1 MKSCMYNCQG
11 AGGWIVLTSE
21 RTRLIVF
28 HCVLFIFTKSNSS
41 VSLWT
46 SFEVV
51 QPILGLLLNLIHSFF
66 VSGEV
71 PCVWSEWYL
80 PGCRRVWH
88 PCLHLQAVVWGPQ
101 LHRYEDKQKKV
112 KSLSRFSTS
121 MHVTFTPDLFLF
133 NHRPYRIGD
142 WGGLW
147 RECPV
152 PDFYSNGQKPQ
163 ILQFVKNKSRNSRW
177 GEEGN

>member
-21 RTRLIVF
+21 RTRLSVF
-28 HCVLFIFTKSNSS
+28 HCVLFIFTKPNSS

-51 QPILGLLLNLIHSFF
+51 QPILGLLLSLIHSFF

-101 LHRYEDKQKKV
+101 LHRYEDKQKK
-112 KSLSRFSTS
+112 KSNLFRDFQLVCTWHLPLIFFFSTID
-121 MHVTFTPDLFLF
+121 HTGLVTGVAFGENARFLTSTAMD
-133 NHRPYRIGD
+133 RS
-142 WGGLW
+142 LK
-147 RECPV
+147 
-152 PDFYSNGQKPQ
+152 FYS
-163 ILQFVKNKSRNSRW
+163 L
-177 GEEGN
+177 